1 MIYKKN
7 KILQFCKNVSL
18 ILICSGCLWGWQAF
32 AQEKPIIIVIDA
44 GHGGTDPGKPHSD
57 PNLYHE
63 KALNLEVAR
72 KTGEQIEKNIE
83 NVKVLYTRTEDKY
96 MGLSDRVEFANNQ
109 KADFLLS
116 IHCNSSPN
124 AAVMGSEV
132 HIHSRKLT
140 ASNQL
145 AALIGAELQ
154 KVTEKRFRG
163 IVDAKQRNRNLY
175 MTQYAD
181 MPSVLVEV
189 GYMTNPSEEKYLN
202 SEAGQNKI
210 AQALMQACQ
219 KFIDL
224 HLPKDEKKTH
234 SPIYR
239 VQILA
244 SDHIIPLESK
254 VFEKLE
260 EKVDIFE
267 ISGNEKYRYKYLIGR
282 EFEAHRA
289 EELVKK
295 VEKLGFKG
303 AFVVQIEIED
313 N

>member
-7 KILQFCKNVSL
+7 KIIQFCKNISL
-18 ILICSGCLWGWQAF
+18 ILIYSWGLWGFQTF
-32 AQEKPIIIVIDA
+32 AQEKPLIIVIDA
-44 GHGGTDPGKPHSD
+44 GHGGADPGKPHSD
-57 PNLYHE
+57 PNLHHE
-63 KALNLEVAR
+63 KALNLEIAL

-83 NVKVLYTRTEDKY
+83 NVKVLYTRSEDKY
-96 MGLSDRVEFANNQ
+96 MGLSDRVDFANSH
-109 KADFLLS
+109 KADLLIS
-116 IHCNSSPN
+116 IHCNSSPS

-140 ASNQL
+140 TSNKL
-145 AALIGAELQ
+145 AAIIGAELQ

-202 SEAGQNKI
+202 SEAGQDKI

-224 HLPKDEKKTH
+224 HLPKDEKKTL

-244 SDHIIPLESK
+244 SANIIPLESK

-267 ISGNEKYRYKYLIGR
+267 LNGNEKYRYKYLIGR
-282 EFEAHRA
+282 EFEAQRA
-289 EELVKK
+289 EELAKK

-303 AFVVQIEIED
+303 AFVVQIEVEE